1 MEEVEISGKSKI
13 LIIIIFILLC
23 MGCFV
28 GGVYVGKFVISK
40 DDTKVGDKKD
50 NTENTNN
57 TDNKNNNSNDNNSSN
72 DEAYDYTKDTK
83 LKEMYELYMP
93 SDWMGPIENLL
104 EFKEEVIKD
113 TDLSND
119 IKNYLGYAYKIYGVK
134 DRKEICTNYLNL
146 SEGSCNL
153 DLGDENCYSAC
164 FEGNVETMTEVF
176 DEKDLELSV
185 KELFGNYTASTIPL
199 SGGRFKYDSS
209 SKKYVFLHIAA
220 GGVHPAAANKL
231 VSATKTGNTI
241 VMTVL
246 VSSKEDINDVKD
258 SDYDYE
264 YKFTFEV
271 SDGNYIFKSL
281 EKTLRK

>member
-1 MEEVEISGKSKI
+1 MEVEGKSKI

-93 SDWMGPIENLL
+93 TNWFGPTKDILTI
-104 EFKEEVIKD
+104 KEEIIKD
-113 TDLSND
+113 TDLSNNVKNHLGYVYK
-119 IKNYLGYAYKIYGVK
+119 IYEVKEIEEACKNYL
-134 DRKEICTNYLNL
+134 D
-146 SEGSCNL
+146 L
-153 DLGDENCYSAC
+153 DEENYSAC
-164 FEGNVETMTEVF
+164 FEGNLEDKTLVF

-185 KELFGNYTASTIPL
+185 KELFGNYTASTFNL
-199 SGGRFKYDSS
+199 GSDRFKYDSN
-209 SKKYVFLHIAA
+209 SKKYVHQSISA
-220 GGVHPAAANKL
+220 GGTAPGAANKL

-246 VSSKEDINDVKD
+246 VSSKEDINDVKE

-264 YKFTFEV
+264 YKFAFEV